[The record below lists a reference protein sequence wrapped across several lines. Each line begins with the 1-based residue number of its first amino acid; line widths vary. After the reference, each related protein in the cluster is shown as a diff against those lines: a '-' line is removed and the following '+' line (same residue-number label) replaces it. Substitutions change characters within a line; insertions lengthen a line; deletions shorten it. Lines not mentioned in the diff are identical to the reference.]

1 MPPLR
6 RIGAIDPRAALPR
19 LLRLATGVTSA
30 RPAPVVEIRRHDQAT
45 APVPRLTSPRQP
57 APHLRPGERGTTDPR
72 RATPREIAQLAMDL
86 YLDGT
91 LGFEDSAMLGFQPD
105 LNRRFGA
112 TIGALTGQPAAPDSP
127 RDYIALWEA
136 RLAFERRFNPAAA
149 AVQQRMA
156 RILATLSQIA
166 GRPAGSPS
174 AAE

>member
-6 RIGAIDPRAALPR
+6 RIGPIDPRAAVPR
-19 LLRLATGVTSA
+19 LLRLATGAMSV
-30 RPAPVVEIRRHDQAT
+30 RPAPVVEIHRHDRPAG
-45 APVPRLTSPRQP
+45 PVPRLADCRQP
-57 APHLRPGERGTTDPR
+57 APQPSPDERRSTDPR

-105 LNRRFGA
+105 LNRRFVA
-112 TIGALTGQPAAPDSP
+112 TIGALTGRPAAPDAP

-136 RLAFERRFNPAAA
+136 RLAFERRFNPEAV
-149 AVQQRMA
+149 AVQQRMT
-156 RILATLSQIA
+156 RILGTLRQIA
-166 GRPAGSPS
+166 GQSAGSPS